1 VGGKAAWLFASRKGH
16 DGRLV
21 PIASKCPSSAA
32 LGRGHIVKQG
42 FAVLCG
48 LRIPL
53 EAKGMVI
60 LTECLKGGSERHV
73 GKVLK
78 SSEAVRK
85 DCSDVGSNRIWN
97 VAGLIEAR

>member
-1 VGGKAAWLFASRKGH
+1 VGGKAAELYRSRNGH
-16 DGRLV
+16 DARLI
-21 PIASKCPSSAA
+21 PITCKGLSSAA
-32 LGRGHIVKQG
+32 LGLGHIVKPG

-73 GKVLK
+73 GK
-78 SSEAVRK
+78 
-85 DCSDVGSNRIWN
+85 
-97 VAGLIEAR
+97 